1 MLKKP
6 EKIMGKTSKR
16 LSFLLLLIL
25 LTSIP
30 VKTFSQT
37 TVEEISITRIDD
49 HVSQYKGSVVVLQIF
64 GAYCPYSVK
73 EISVINQLGKAY
85 RNYGL
90 KVIVFSRDVNK
101 YDFVRFL
108 DDASIY
114 FEPIWLTSREH
125 EKIIT
130 EIAELGGKYK
140 SAIPYT
146 AVINKGNRI
155 VYQRTGYSGDYN
167 TYAAWIEKSLSEKYI
182 DPLDNEIPPS
192 QWEFISSEK

>member
-1 MLKKP
+1 MRQKLQKIIITISKK
-6 EKIMGKTSKR
+6 ISI
-16 LSFLLLLIL
+16 LIL
-25 LTSIP
+25 LFLLISVP
-30 VKTFSQT
+30 VKTSSQAT
-37 TVEEISITRIDD
+37 IKEISITRITDY
-49 HVSQYKGSVVVLQIF
+49 VSQYKGSVVILQIF

-73 EISVINQLGKAY
+73 EISVINQLGKTY
-85 RNYGL
+85 RDYGL
-90 KVIVFSRDVNK
+90 KVIVFSRDANK
-101 YDFVRFL
+101 YDFARFL

-167 TYAAWIEKSLSEKYI
+167 TYAAWIEKSLSEKYVE
-182 DPLDNEIPPS
+182 PSENEIPPS
-192 QWEFISSEK
+192 RWEFISSEK